1 MFCKNRCL
9 LELETN
15 INIELSNIDTWLCAN
30 KLSLN
35 VEKSNFLIFHPY
47 QKNILTD
54 LKLSVRNKD
63 IKQVDHIKYLG
74 VFFDSHLTWKKQ
86 ITFISK
92 KIKKRL
98 CVL

>member
-1 MFCKNRCL
+1 LFRAIINNSNLFCKNRCL

-54 LKLSVRNKD
+54 IKFSVRNKD
-63 IKQVDHIKYLG
+63 LKQVDHLKYLG
-74 VFFDSHLTWKKQ
+74 VFSIL
-86 ITFISK
+86 I
-92 KIKKRL
+92 
-98 CVL
+98 